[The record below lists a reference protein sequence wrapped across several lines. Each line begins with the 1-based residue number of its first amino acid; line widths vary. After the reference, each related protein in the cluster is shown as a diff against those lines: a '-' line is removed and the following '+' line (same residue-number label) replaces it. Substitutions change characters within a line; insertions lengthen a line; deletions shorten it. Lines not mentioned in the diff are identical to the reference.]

1 MLYGRHMSLFTKN
14 GEKVMLY
21 FAHDAFI
28 RINALVIM
36 MKTETA
42 VVQQYGV

>member
-1 MLYGRHMSLFTKN
+1 MLYGRHLSVLTKN
-14 GEKVMLY
+14 GEEVMLY

-36 MKTETA
+36 TKTETA